1 MQPIYYLADNKKQ
14 SNRVSFLLIVLVLV
28 INFTFMSAAEI
39 TPVADR
45 TSVVRDAI
53 VAAIADVDTAA
64 DVTAAHLATITNL
77 NLRGKDISELKT
89 DDFSGLSGLENLNLY
104 GNKLSSLPAGIFEG
118 LTSLKVLRLGKN
130 AVDPLPLTVSL
141 VKVSSGQF
149 KVVVPAGAPFDL
161 VIPVHAT
168 HGSIVDGASTV
179 TISRGSVGS
188 ALLKVER
195 TPGTTASVTVAIG
208 TLPKLPRNHYG
219 YTFVKSDDAPL
230 VAISEINTA
239 PVFTEGES
247 VTRSV
252 PENTAAAADIGTP
265 ITATDPENDV
275 LTYTLSGPDASAFD
289 IDSSTGQLKTKAAL
303 DYETETTYSVTIT
316 VSDGTLTDTITV
328 TINVTDV
335 DEDIPDDPPPDP
347 PVVNMAPVFVEGVIA
362 RRVVLENT
370 LAGTPI
376 GIPVRATDT
385 AGDSLTWTLGGVDA
399 AAFDIDSSTG
409 QLKTKAALD
418 YETKRVY
425 TVTITVAD
433 EELSDTIL
441 VIISVIDVNDTV
453 IKTDFVSVATRT
465 PAVRDAI
472 VAAIEGVDS
481 AADVTAA
488 HLATITDLNLRGKDI
503 SELKTDDFSGL
514 SGLENL
520 NLYGNK
526 LSSLPA
532 GIFEGLTSLKVL
544 RLGKNAVDPLPLNV
558 LLEGVASGQFK
569 AVVPAG
575 APFDLV
581 IPVHAT
587 HGSIAD
593 GVSTVTISRGSV
605 GSALLKVERTPGTT
619 ASVTVAIGTLPKLPR
634 NHFGYTFVKSD
645 DEPLVAIPAI
655 NTAPVFT
662 EGESVTRSVPEN
674 TAAAADIGTPITA
687 TDPENDVLTYTLS
700 GPDASAFDI
709 DSSTG
714 QLKTKAALDYET
726 ETTYSI
732 TITVSDGTLTD
743 TITVTINV
751 TDIDEDIPVD
761 PPPDPP
767 VVNMAPVFVE
777 GEMTRR
783 VVLENTPAGTPIGIP
798 VRATDTAGDSLTWT
812 LGGVDADA
820 FDIDSSTGQLK
831 TKAALDYETKRVYTI
846 SITVEDSELSD
857 TILVVIS
864 VIDVNDTE
872 ISADF
877 VSVATRTPAV
887 RDAIVAAIADVD
899 TAADVTAAHLATI
912 TQLNLRGKGIAEL
925 KTGDFAGLTALTNL
939 NLYGNMLRTLPN
951 NIFTGLTALTSL
963 RMSKNAVD
971 PMLLTVALQQ
981 VNLNTFKAIIPT
993 GAPFDVVL
1001 TINGSRVTV
1010 LKGSRGSAVFSSN
1023 GLPSIDAFPKLPAT
1037 HFGYIF
1043 GKSTACHRTSQVSDA
1058 IVAAVAGVNDC
1069 QNVSE
1074 VDLATITSLDLSGTD
1089 IAVLRP
1095 DDFEGMISL
1104 TELYLANNKLSSLP
1118 SGIFKDLASLR
1129 ILALNDN
1136 NLTSLSGE
1144 VFANLTGLT
1153 TVNLAN
1159 NSLTAL
1165 PAGIFEGLT
1174 SLDELQLTGNAVM
1187 PLPIAVSLQKV
1198 GQDQFMVRVP
1208 AGAPWTL
1215 PLPITV
1221 KNGAIGSGV
1230 KVITIPVGEV
1240 ESSPVTVTRTSGTF
1254 DAVTVELGTLPNL
1267 PATHN
1272 GYALV
1277 QSGTSPLEVFEP
1289 LNQAPV
1295 FTEGESTTRFVAE
1308 NTATSKDIGDA
1319 VKATD
1324 PDTADTLT
1332 YTLSGTDVSVFT
1344 IDGKTG
1350 QLKTKAALD
1359 YETKKT
1365 YTVVVTVSDGEI
1377 SDTITVTINVT
1388 DIDENR
1394 APVFTEGE
1402 TTTRSVAE
1410 NTAAGENI
1418 GTAIAATDPD
1428 NDTLTYSLAGT
1439 DAGSFGI
1446 DTETGQLKTSV
1457 TLDYETKT
1465 VYTVVINVSDGK
1477 LTTSITV
1484 TIRVTDVA
1492 EVGTPVVGAGGDE
1505 PKQTANNPPVF
1516 TEGDST
1522 TRSVFENAG
1531 GGVDIGTPVTA
1542 TDVDGH
1548 TLTYTLSGTDAE
1560 AFTID
1565 GKTGQ
1570 LRTEAPLDYET
1581 KSTYTLT
1588 MTADD
1593 GNLTDTITITINVID
1608 LDETRVNNAPV
1619 FTEGD
1624 STTRSVP
1631 ENTGSGV
1638 DIGKPVAATDEDG
1651 NTLVYSISG
1660 TDASAFS
1667 LDTSSGQLRTSS
1679 ALNFEEKA
1687 VYQITLTVSDGSS
1700 TDTIDVTINVE
1711 SVNEAPVFTE
1721 GNITTR
1727 TIPENTPA
1735 NVNIGT
1741 VVSATD
1747 ANNDPLTYTLGGTD
1761 ATSFDIET
1769 TTGQLKTKAVLD
1781 YETKTSYSVTVAA
1794 SDGKGGTNSIAVTI
1808 NVTDL
1813 EERVANRPPVFTDGE
1828 STTREVAENTAA
1840 GQNIGSPVGATDA
1853 DEDTLV
1859 YLLGGTDSSAFRIND
1874 NTGQLQT
1881 DAPLDYESK
1890 AVYNVTVIAN
1900 DGSTTVSIAVTI
1912 NVTDANDAPIF
1923 TDGTSTTR
1931 EVAENT
1937 ATGQNIGTAIT
1948 ATDADEDTLTYSLTG
1963 TDAASF
1969 DIVSTSGQ
1977 LRTKAALDYEDT
1989 NAYTVTV
1996 EVSDGNEGS
2005 DSITVTINVSD
2016 VSENRA
2022 PVFTD
2027 GTSTTRSIPE
2037 NTAAGRNIGSPVAA
2051 TDADGDP
2058 LTYTLGGTDANA
2070 FSIYS
2075 TNGQLRTKAALD
2087 YEAKR
2092 SYTVTVE
2099 VSDGNGGTDSITV
2112 TINVADVNEERAP
2125 VFTDG
2130 SVTTRYVAENT
2141 SSGTN
2146 IGAPVSATD
2155 ANNDVLTYSL
2165 SGTDS
2170 ASFDIVSTSG
2180 QLQTKAALDYED
2192 QSSYSVIIN
2201 VSDGKGGTDSIT
2213 VTIRVTNVNE
2223 NNAPVF
2229 IGVKDNYWYVFRVD
2243 ENTPAGQNIG
2253 DPISATDADGDPLS
2267 YSTAGDDADHF
2278 EFDSTT
2284 RQFKTKGAL
2293 DYETKRRYQFTVTV
2307 SDGNGGTDTAGVI
2320 IDVLNVN
2327 ENRAP
2332 VFTEGSSTT
2341 RDVPEN
2347 TSSGTNIGA
2356 PVSATDANNDVLTY
2370 SLSGTDG
2377 ASFDIVSTS
2386 GQLRTKAAL
2395 DYEEKTSYTVIVYV
2409 SDGEGGTDSITVT
2422 INVTD
2427 VTENNAPVTENNAP
2441 VTENNAP
2448 VFTGASYWH
2457 TRSVDENTAAGQNIG
2472 DPITATDAD
2481 EDTLTYS
2488 ISGTDAGHF
2497 DIVSTTG
2504 QLQTKGALDYDTKTQ
2519 YIITVKV
2526 SDGKGGTDTAGVS
2539 IYVRQETT
2547 VVEEEEET
2555 TVAVPGNNPPVLTG
2569 VDEYN
2574 WIIRYVDSNTP
2585 AGQNIG
2591 DPITAT
2597 DADEDTLTYSISGT
2611 DAGHFDI
2618 VSETGQLQTK
2628 GALDYDTKT
2637 LYNNIKVKVSDGR
2650 GGTDTA
2656 NVVIHVRD
2664 IGDTTGTPTGAFPS
2678 HITPLQDRTKKIR
2691 TAIIKASPVKKAKN
2705 VTVAHLAAITAL
2717 TVSGTNMTSLNSGD
2731 FSGLTS
2737 LTSLDLSDNEIDSL
2751 SSGVFAGLTSLTSL
2765 DLSDNYLASLS
2776 SGVFGDLTSL
2786 TSLDLSDNEIDSLS
2800 SGVFDNLTSL
2810 TSLDLHNNYL
2820 ASLSSGI
2827 FDKLTS
2833 LTSLDLYWN
2842 SLETLPSD
2850 IFDALTSL
2858 TSVDLSLND
2867 DIELPAGFVAKLTQ
2881 RGISVTLGDNV
2892 RSEDQEE
2899 YNEQYEDDD
2908 EDDNGGEAPFA
2919 PVPSS
2924 TALFVNYPNPFNPE
2938 TWIPY
2943 QLSQPSQ
2950 VTLTIYDVR
2959 GVAVRTLNI
2968 GWKPAGYYISRS
2980 RAAYWDG
2987 KNSVGVQVASGVYFY
3002 TLTAGEFTAT
3012 RKMFI
3017 RK

>member
-14 SNRVSFLLIVLVLV
+14 SNRVSFLLTVLVLV
-28 INFTFMSAAEI
+28 IYFTFMGAAEVA
-39 TPVADR
+39 PVADR
-45 TSVVRDAI
+45 TPAVRDAI

-64 DVTAAHLATITNL
+64 DVTAAHLATITVL

-141 VKVSSGQF
+141 VKVS
-149 KVVVPAGAPFDL
+149 
-161 VIPVHAT
+161 
-168 HGSIVDGASTV
+168 
-179 TISRGSVGS
+179 
-188 ALLKVER
+188 
-195 TPGTTASVTVAIG
+195 
-208 TLPKLPRNHYG
+208 
-219 YTFVKSDDAPL
+219 
-230 VAISEINTA
+230 
-239 PVFTEGES
+239 
-247 VTRSV
+247 
-252 PENTAAAADIGTP
+252 
-265 ITATDPENDV
+265 
-275 LTYTLSGPDASAFD
+275 
-289 IDSSTGQLKTKAAL
+289 
-303 DYETETTYSVTIT
+303 
-316 VSDGTLTDTITV
+316 
-328 TINVTDV
+328 
-335 DEDIPDDPPPDP
+335 
-347 PVVNMAPVFVEGVIA
+347 
-362 RRVVLENT
+362 
-370 LAGTPI
+370 
-376 GIPVRATDT
+376 
-385 AGDSLTWTLGGVDA
+385 
-399 AAFDIDSSTG
+399 
-409 QLKTKAALD
+409 
-418 YETKRVY
+418 
-425 TVTITVAD
+425 
-433 EELSDTIL
+433 
-441 VIISVIDVNDTV
+441 
-453 IKTDFVSVATRT
+453 
-465 PAVRDAI
+465 
-472 VAAIEGVDS
+472 
-481 AADVTAA
+481 
-488 HLATITDLNLRGKDI
+488 
-503 SELKTDDFSGL
+503 
-514 SGLENL
+514 
-520 NLYGNK
+520 
-526 LSSLPA
+526 
-532 GIFEGLTSLKVL
+532 
-544 RLGKNAVDPLPLNV
+544 
-558 LLEGVASGQFK
+558 SGQFK

-899 TAADVTAAHLATI
+899 TAADVTAAHLASI

-981 VNLNTFKAIIPT
+981 VSPNTFKAIIPT

-1001 TINGSRVTV
+1001 TIDGSRVTV
-1010 LKGSRGSAVFSSN
+1010 PKGNIGSAVFSSN
-1023 GLPSIDAFPKLPAT
+1023 GLPSIDAFPKLPIN

-1058 IVAAVAGVNDC
+1058 IVAAVAGVSDC

-1074 VDLATITSLDLSGTD
+1074 VDLATITSLDLSDTD
-1089 IAVLRP
+1089 ITALRP

-1118 SGIFKDLASLR
+1118 SGIFKDLSSLR
-1129 ILALNDN
+1129 LLALNDN
-1136 NLTSLSGE
+1136 KLTSLSGE

-1221 KNGAIGSGV
+1221 KNGAIGGGV
-1230 KVITIPVGEV
+1230 KVITIPIGEV

-1308 NTATSKDIGDA
+1308 NTATSKNIGDA

-1332 YTLSGTDVSVFT
+1332 YTLSGTEADAFT
-1344 IDGKTG
+1344 IDDKTG

-1365 YTVVVTVSDGEI
+1365 YTVVVTVSDGI
-1377 SDTITVTINVT
+1377 TSDMITVSIVIT

-1446 DTETGQLKTSV
+1446 DTQTGQLKTSV

-1588 MTADD
+1588 MTVDD

-1619 FTEGD
+1619 FTDGD
-1624 STTRSVP
+1624 STTRSVS
-1631 ENTGSGV
+1631 ENTPAGEN
-1638 DIGKPVAATDEDG
+1638 IGNAVVATDPDT
-1651 NTLVYSISG
+1651 NDTLTYALGG
-1660 TDASAFS
+1660 TDADAF
-1667 LDTSSGQLRTSS
+1667 TIVTTSGQLQT
-1679 ALNFEEKA
+1679 KA
-1687 VYQITLTVSDGSS
+1687 PLDYETKFAYTVIITVSDAAGDSDS
-1700 TDTIDVTINVE
+1700 ITVTINVE
-1711 SVNEAPVFTE
+1711 SVNEAPVFTD
-1721 GNITTR
+1721 GDITTR

-2022 PVFTD
+2022 PVFTEGD
-2027 GTSTTRSIPE
+2027 STTREVAENTAAGQNIGTAIQATDADRDTLTYTLGGTDANAFSINTTNGQLRTKAALDYEDKNAYTVTVEVSDGNGGSDSITVTITVSDVSENHAPVFTEGDSTTREVAENTATGQNIGSPVAATDADNHNMTYSLTGADAASFDIVTTSGQLRTKAALDYEDKNSYSVTVEVSDGNGGTDSITVTINVSDVSENPPPVQENPPPVQENPPPVQENRVPVFTDGTNTTREVAE

-2051 TDADGDP
+2051 TDADNDP

-2087 YEAKR
+2087 YEEKT
-2092 SYTVTVE
+2092 SYTVIVS
-2099 VSDGNGGTDSITV
+2099 VSDRNGGTDSITV
-2112 TINVADVNEERAP
+2112 TINVTNVNEERAP

-2130 SVTTRYVAENT
+2130 SVTTRSVPENT

-2180 QLQTKAALDYED
+2180 QLQTKAALDYEK
-2192 QSSYSVIIN
+2192 QSAYSVIIT

-2213 VTIRVTNVNE
+2213 VTIRVTNINE

-2229 IGVKDNYWYVFRVD
+2229 IGVKDNYWYNFRVN
-2243 ENTPAGQNIG
+2243 ENTAAGQNIG
-2253 DPISATDADGDPLS
+2253 DPINATDADGDPLT
-2267 YSTAGDDADHF
+2267 YTPNGDDADHF

-2293 DYETKRRYQFTVTV
+2293 DYEAKSRYRFTVTV

-2320 IDVLNVN
+2320 IDVLN
-2327 ENRAP
+2327 
-2332 VFTEGSSTT
+2332 
-2341 RDVPEN
+2341 
-2347 TSSGTNIGA
+2347 I
-2356 PVSATDANNDVLTY
+2356 
-2370 SLSGTDG
+2370 
-2377 ASFDIVSTS
+2377 
-2386 GQLRTKAAL
+2386 
-2395 DYEEKTSYTVIVYV
+2395 
-2409 SDGEGGTDSITVT
+2409 
-2422 INVTD
+2422 
-2427 VTENNAPVTENNAP
+2427 VTETTVPG
-2441 VTENNAP
+2441 NNAP
-2448 VFTGASYWH
+2448 VFTGTSYWH

-2472 DPITATDAD
+2472 EPITATDAD

-2547 VVEEEEET
+2547 VVEEET
-2555 TVAVPGNNPPVLTG
+2555 TVAVPGNNAPVFTG
-2569 VDEYN
+2569 FDTSGYWIPRSVDE
-2574 WIIRYVDSNTP
+2574 DTA

-2591 DPITAT
+2591 EPITAT

-2618 VSETGQLQTK
+2618 VSTTGQLQTK
-2628 GALDYDTKT
+2628 GALDYETKNRYEFT
-2637 LYNNIKVKVSDGR
+2637 VKVSDGR
-2650 GGTDTA
+2650 GGTATA
-2656 NVVIHVRD
+2656 GVVIDLLD
-2664 IGDTTGTPTGAFPS
+2664 IDETSIGGTPTGAFPA
-2678 HITPLQDRTKKIR
+2678 HITPLQDRSKKIR
-2691 TAIIKASPVKKAKN
+2691 TAIVKASPVNKVKN
-2705 VTVAHLAAITAL
+2705 VTVAHLTGITTL
-2717 TVSGTNMTSLNSGD
+2717 DVSDKGLTSLNSGD

-2737 LTSLDLSDNEIDSL
+2737 LTSLDLSLNEIESLPSGVFDQLTSLTSLNLFDNYLGSL
-2751 SSGVFAGLTSLTSL
+2751 SSGIFDQLTSLTSL
-2765 DLSDNYLASLS
+2765 DLSYNEIESLPSGVFDQLTSLTSLNLSDNFLASLS
-2776 SGVFGDLTSL
+2776 SDIFDQLTSL
-2786 TSLDLSDNEIDSLS
+2786 TSLDLNANEIESLP
-2800 SGVFDNLTSL
+2800 SGIFDALTSL
-2810 TSLDLHNNYL
+2810 TSLDLHDNFL
-2820 ASLSSGI
+2820 ESLPSGI
-2827 FDKLTS
+2827 FDALTS

-2842 SLETLPSD
+2842 DLETLPSD

-2867 DIELPAGFVAKLTQ
+2867 GIELPAGFLAKLKQ
-2881 RGISVTLGDNV
+2881 RGISVTVGDNV

-2899 YNEQYEDDD
+2899 YNEQYEEDD
-2908 EDDNGGEAPFA
+2908 EDDNGGEAPVA

-2959 GVAVRTLNI
+2959 GVAVRTLNL

-3002 TLTAGEFTAT
+3002 TLTAREFTAT

>member
-1 MQPIYYLADNKKQ
+1 MQPIYYLADNKKW

-28 INFTFMSAAEI
+28 IYFTFMSAAEV
-39 TPVADR
+39 TLVADR
-45 TSVVRDAI
+45 TPEVRDAI

-141 VKVSSGQF
+141 VKVASGQF
-149 KVVVPAGAPFDL
+149 KAVVPAGAPFDL
-161 VIPVHAT
+161 VIPVQAT
-168 HGSIVDGASTV
+168 HGSIADGVSTV
-179 TISRGSVGS
+179 TVSRGSVAS

-328 TINVTDV
+328 TINVTDI
-335 DEDIPDDPPPDP
+335 DEVIPIDP
-347 PVVNMAPVFVEGVIA
+347 PVVN
-362 RRVVLENT
+362 L
-370 LAGTPI
+370 
-376 GIPVRATDT
+376 
-385 AGDSLTWTLGGVDA
+385 
-399 AAFDIDSSTG
+399 
-409 QLKTKAALD
+409 
-418 YETKRVY
+418 
-425 TVTITVAD
+425 
-433 EELSDTIL
+433 
-441 VIISVIDVNDTV
+441 
-453 IKTDFVSVATRT
+453 
-465 PAVRDAI
+465 
-472 VAAIEGVDS
+472 
-481 AADVTAA
+481 
-488 HLATITDLNLRGKDI
+488 
-503 SELKTDDFSGL
+503 
-514 SGLENL
+514 
-520 NLYGNK
+520 
-526 LSSLPA
+526 
-532 GIFEGLTSLKVL
+532 
-544 RLGKNAVDPLPLNV
+544 
-558 LLEGVASGQFK
+558 
-569 AVVPAG
+569 
-575 APFDLV
+575 
-581 IPVHAT
+581 
-587 HGSIAD
+587 
-593 GVSTVTISRGSV
+593 
-605 GSALLKVERTPGTT
+605 
-619 ASVTVAIGTLPKLPR
+619 
-634 NHFGYTFVKSD
+634 
-645 DEPLVAIPAI
+645 
-655 NTAPVFT
+655 
-662 EGESVTRSVPEN
+662 
-674 TAAAADIGTPITA
+674 
-687 TDPENDVLTYTLS
+687 
-700 GPDASAFDI
+700 
-709 DSSTG
+709 
-714 QLKTKAALDYET
+714 
-726 ETTYSI
+726 
-732 TITVSDGTLTD
+732 
-743 TITVTINV
+743 
-751 TDIDEDIPVD
+751 
-761 PPPDPP
+761 
-767 VVNMAPVFVE
+767 APVFVE

-783 VVLENTPAGTPIGIP
+783 VVLENTPAGTHIGIP

-820 FDIDSSTGQLK
+820 FDIEGLTGQLK
-831 TKAALDYETKRVYTI
+831 TKAALDYETKHIYSVK
-846 SITVEDSELSD
+846 ITVSDGELSD

-864 VIDVNDTE
+864 VIDASDTV
-872 ISADF
+872 IKTDF

-899 TAADVTAAHLATI
+899 TAADVTAAHLASI

-951 NIFTGLTALTSL
+951 NIFTGLTALKTL
-963 RMSKNAVD
+963 RLSKNAVD

-981 VNLNTFKAIIPT
+981 VSPNTFRAIIPT

-1010 LKGSRGSAVFSSN
+1010 PKGNIGSAVFSSN
-1023 GLPSIDAFPKLPAT
+1023 GLPSIDAFPKLPAN

-1043 GKSTACHRTSQVSDA
+1043 GKSTVCYRTPQVSDA

-1174 SLDELQLTGNAVM
+1174 SLEQLQLTNNPVM

-1215 PLPITV
+1215 RLPITV
-1221 KNGAIGSGV
+1221 KNGTIGGGV

-1289 LNQAPV
+1289 LNRAPV

-1308 NTATSKDIGDA
+1308 NTATSKNIGDA

-1332 YTLSGTDVSVFT
+1332 YTLSGTDAEAFT
-1344 IDGKTG
+1344 INAATG
-1350 QLKTKAALD
+1350 QLKTKAPLD
-1359 YETKKT
+1359 YETKST
-1365 YTVVVTVSDGEI
+1365 YTVVITVSDGIVSE
-1377 SDTITVTINVT
+1377 TITVSIVIT

-1446 DTETGQLKTSV
+1446 DTQTGQLKTSV

-1522 TRSVFENAG
+1522 TRAVFENAG

-1588 MTADD
+1588 MTVDD

-1619 FTEGD
+1619 FTDGD
-1624 STTRSVP
+1624 STTRSVS
-1631 ENTGSGV
+1631 ENTPAGEN
-1638 DIGKPVAATDEDG
+1638 IGNAVVATDPDT
-1651 NTLVYSISG
+1651 NDTLTYALGG
-1660 TDASAFS
+1660 TDADAF
-1667 LDTSSGQLRTSS
+1667 TIVATSGQLQT
-1679 ALNFEEKA
+1679 KA
-1687 VYQITLTVSDGSS
+1687 PLDYETKFAYTVIITVSDAAGDSDS
-1700 TDTIDVTINVE
+1700 ITVTINVE
-1711 SVNEAPVFTE
+1711 SVNEAPVFTD
-1721 GNITTR
+1721 GTSTTR

-1741 VVSATD
+1741 VVYATD

-1781 YETKTSYSVTVAA
+1781 YETKTSYAVTVAA

-1813 EERVANRPPVFTDGE
+1813 EERVANSPPVFTDGE
-1828 STTREVAENTAA
+1828 SITLSIAENTVA
-1840 GQNIGSPVGATDA
+1840 GTNIGSPVGATDA

-1890 AVYNVTVIAN
+1890 AVYNVAVIAN

-1912 NVTDANDAPIF
+1912 NVADANDAPIF

-1937 ATGQNIGTAIT
+1937 ATGQNIGTAIQ
-1948 ATDADEDTLTYSLTG
+1948 ATDADGDPLTYSLTG
-1963 TDAASF
+1963 TDADAFS
-1969 DIVSTSGQ
+1969 INTTNGQ
-1977 LRTKAALDYEDT
+1977 LRTKAALDYEDK
-1989 NAYTVTV
+1989 NAYTGTV

-2022 PVFTD
+2022 PVFTEGD
-2027 GTSTTRSIPE
+2027 SATREVAE
-2037 NTAAGRNIGSPVAA
+2037 NTATGQNIGTAIQA

-2058 LTYTLGGTDANA
+2058 LTYSLTGTDADA
-2070 FSIYS
+2070 FSINS

-2087 YEAKR
+2087 YEDKNAY
-2092 SYTVTVE
+2092 SVTVD
-2099 VSDGNGGTDSITV
+2099 VSDGNGGTNSITV
-2112 TINVADVNEERAP
+2112 TINVTDVSENRAP
-2125 VFTDG
+2125 VFTEGD
-2130 SVTTRYVAENT
+2130 STTREVAENT
-2141 SSGTN
+2141 ASGQN
-2146 IGAPVSATD
+2146 IGTAIQATD
-2155 ANNDVLTYSL
+2155 ADGDMLTYSL
-2165 SGTDS
+2165 TGTDA

-2180 QLQTKAALDYED
+2180 QLRTKYALDYED
-2192 QSSYSVIIN
+2192 KNAYSVTIE

-2213 VTIRVTNVNE
+2213 VTINVSDVSE
-2223 NNAPVF
+2223 NRAPVF
-2229 IGVKDNYWYVFRVD
+2229 TDGTSTTREVA
-2243 ENTPAGQNIG
+2243 ENTASGQNIG
-2253 DPISATDADGDPLS
+2253 TAIQATDADGDPL
-2267 YSTAGDDADHF
+2267 
-2278 EFDSTT
+2278 
-2284 RQFKTKGAL
+2284 
-2293 DYETKRRYQFTVTV
+2293 
-2307 SDGNGGTDTAGVI
+2307 
-2320 IDVLNVN
+2320 
-2327 ENRAP
+2327 
-2332 VFTEGSSTT
+2332 
-2341 RDVPEN
+2341 
-2347 TSSGTNIGA
+2347 
-2356 PVSATDANNDVLTY
+2356 TY
-2370 SLSGTDG
+2370 SLTGTD
-2377 ASFDIVSTS
+2377 ADAFSINTTN
-2386 GQLRTKAAL
+2386 GQLQTKAAL
-2395 DYEEKTSYTVIVYV
+2395 DYESKSSYNVTVGV
-2409 SDGEGGTDSITVT
+2409 SDRNGGTDSITVT
-2422 INVTD
+2422 INVSDVNETSLTPVQNRSQKVRDAIVGTVPGVNNARD
-2427 VTENNAPVTENNAP
+2427 VT
-2441 VTENNAP
+2441 
-2448 VFTGASYWH
+2448 
-2457 TRSVDENTAAGQNIG
+2457 
-2472 DPITATDAD
+2472 AD
-2481 EDTLTYS
+2481 
-2488 ISGTDAGHF
+2488 
-2497 DIVSTTG
+2497 
-2504 QLQTKGALDYDTKTQ
+2504 
-2519 YIITVKV
+2519 
-2526 SDGKGGTDTAGVS
+2526 
-2539 IYVRQETT
+2539 
-2547 VVEEEEET
+2547 
-2555 TVAVPGNNPPVLTG
+2555 
-2569 VDEYN
+2569 
-2574 WIIRYVDSNTP
+2574 
-2585 AGQNIG
+2585 
-2591 DPITAT
+2591 
-2597 DADEDTLTYSISGT
+2597 
-2611 DAGHFDI
+2611 
-2618 VSETGQLQTK
+2618 
-2628 GALDYDTKT
+2628 
-2637 LYNNIKVKVSDGR
+2637 
-2650 GGTDTA
+2650 
-2656 NVVIHVRD
+2656 
-2664 IGDTTGTPTGAFPS
+2664 
-2678 HITPLQDRTKKIR
+2678 
-2691 TAIIKASPVKKAKN
+2691 
-2705 VTVAHLAAITAL
+2705 HLAAITSLRVLMVEGDELQAGDFDGLIAL
-2717 TVSGTNMTSLNSGD
+2717 TT
-2731 FSGLTS
+2731 
-2737 LTSLDLSDNEIDSL
+2737 LDLSDSW
-2751 SSGVFAGLTSLTSL
+2751 FTTFPAGIFDQLTALTSLN
-2765 DLSDNYLASLS
+2765 LSE
-2776 SGVFGDLTSL
+2776 SGFETFPAG
-2786 TSLDLSDNEIDSLS
+2786 I
-2800 SGVFDNLTSL
+2800 FDNLTSL
-2810 TSLDLHNNYL
+2810 TTLELIDSSFESLP
-2820 ASLSSGI
+2820 AGI

-2833 LTSLDLYWN
+2833 LTTLDLTAG
-2842 SLETLPSD
+2842 SFETFPEG
-2850 IFDALTSL
+2850 IFDNLTSL
-2858 TSVDLSLND
+2858 TTLILINGYLETFPAGIFDKLTSLTTLDLSEGD
-2867 DIELPAGFVAKLTQ
+2867 FESLPAGIFDKLTSLTTLDLSAGYFETFPT
-2881 RGISVTLGDNV
+2881 GIFDKLTSLTTLDLSEGFFESLPAGIFDKLTSLTTLDLSEGFFETFPAGIFDKLTSLTTLNLSDGLLVDLPAGIFDKLTSLTTLDLRQNELDIPAMRAAGFFTKLTTQGTRVRTGGNVAPAENVAPVFVEGESTIRFAFENSDPGINLGVPLEATDANGDTLTYSLGGTDAESFTIDEATGQLKTKVLLDFETKNTYSVVITVSDGKVSVTMTVTIHVLDLPNGAPTHSLDAV
-2892 RSEDQEE
+2892 PRSTSL
-2899 YNEQYEDDD
+2899 
-2908 EDDNGGEAPFA
+2908 FA
-2919 PVPSS
+2919 
-2924 TALFVNYPNPFNPE
+2924 NYPNPFNPE

-2943 QLSQPSQ
+2943 QLSKQAQ
-2950 VTLTIYDVR
+2950 VTLMIYNARGIVVR
-2959 GVAVRTLNI
+2959 KLDLGL
-2968 GWKPAGYYISRS
+2968 KHAGFYISRS
-2980 RAAYWDG
+2980 RTAYWDG
-2987 KNSVGVQVASGVYFY
+2987 KNKNGEKVASGVYFY

-3012 RKMFI
+3012 RKMLI